1 MDNIISRTPSEE
13 GVKSAAASA
22 EKEFY
27 AVYTAIF
34 LALHQLRGWT
44 SEPDLDRQLSNGAL
58 DLYGRFLMRG
68 EDVSL
73 SICGTSI
80 ECWYECE
87 LAPDWHPLRAFI
99 EKWRDEILAFYD
111 AAATG
116 AEDILVLVG
125 RWVDFF
131 GLEPS
136 TLVIYVQH
144 LVSEDGVWS
153 RPYTGGLTTCDRSLG
168 GPGFQLMLPGT
179 NAKTDKATLHRF
191 TRRRV
196 LAENRRLGHAEEPA
210 VEGMFWWSKDLS
222 RADYHSIVT
231 AMSDE
236 DELLEVT

>member
-1 MDNIISRTPSEE
+1 MDNIISKTPSEE
-13 GVKSAAASA
+13 GVKSAATSA
-22 EKEFY
+22 EKEFD
-27 AVYTAIF
+27 AVHTTIF
-34 LALHQLRGWT
+34 LALHRLRGWT

-87 LAPDWHPLRAFI
+87 LAPDWHPLRIFI
-99 EKWRDEILAFYD
+99 EKWRDEFLAFHD
-111 AAATG
+111 AFARD
-116 AEDILVLVG
+116 AEDTLVLVG

-153 RPYTGGLTTCDRSLG
+153 APYTGGLAACDRNLG
-168 GPGFQLMLPGT
+168 GSGFRLMLLGKD
-179 NAKTDKATLHRF
+179 AKADKATLHRF
-191 TRRRV
+191 TRQRV
-196 LAENRRLGHAEEPA
+196 LAENRRLGYAEEHA
-210 VEGMFWWSKDLS
+210 AEGMFWWSKDLS

-236 DELLEVT
+236 DELLEVS